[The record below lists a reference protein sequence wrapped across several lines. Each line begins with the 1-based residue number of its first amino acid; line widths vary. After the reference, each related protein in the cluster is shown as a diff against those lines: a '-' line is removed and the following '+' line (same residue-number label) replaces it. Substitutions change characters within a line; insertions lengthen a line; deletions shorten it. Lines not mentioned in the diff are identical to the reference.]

1 MVHYLNI
8 YIKFVNK
15 KIFYDE
21 GGDNINNVENKTIQ
35 GGPERKGLVVGGG
48 LLKIYIKQPKHNT
61 TRALD

>member
-35 GGPERKGLVVGGG
+35 GGPERAWWAFENLI
-48 LLKIYIKQPKHNT
+48 LK
-61 TRALD
+61 